1 MQEKVPFERTLSI
14 ASGDFLHELS
24 TKEESCNEPLELVVL
39 EGEPLED
46 DEEKE
51 RVVRCS
57 CWLFCFLLV
66 GLFLFLLTEFY
77 YHKIFV

>member
-1 MQEKVPFERTLSI
+1 MRK
-14 ASGDFLHELS
+14 D
-24 TKEESCNEPLELVVL
+24 EEPPELVDIVL

-46 DEEKE
+46 TTEEDRE
-51 RVVRCS
+51 RIVRCS

-77 YHKIFV
+77 YHKIFI